1 MHNLCVLST
10 RFRVCEEFGKQV
22 KDYPNVHLVQ
32 SSQDHTTLFRPNLS
46 AQGTSH
52 GARETTKG
60 EIMGIEALFV
70 VSLKIVVTVESL
82 MIY

>member
-10 RFRVCEEFGKQV
+10 RLRVCEEFGKQL
-22 KDYPNVHLVQ
+22 KDYLNVHLVR
-32 SSQDHTTLFRPNLS
+32 STQDHTTLSRPNLS

-52 GARETTKG
+52 GARGTIKG

-70 VSLKIVVTVESL
+70 VSLKLVVTLESF
-82 MIY
+82 MI